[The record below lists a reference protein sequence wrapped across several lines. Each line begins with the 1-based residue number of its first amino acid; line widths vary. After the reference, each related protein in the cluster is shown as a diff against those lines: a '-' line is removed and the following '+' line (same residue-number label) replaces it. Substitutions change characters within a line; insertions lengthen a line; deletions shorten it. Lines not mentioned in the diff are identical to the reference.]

1 MAKVENRHRLTWL
14 GYLRNFVRRRPVWI
28 TATMIIHLLIFL
40 TSFFLAVFFRFD
52 LTFSADALEV
62 FYPAVFV
69 VLAVKMIVFYI
80 QRHFRSRW
88 FYATVKD
95 LQMVVYSAAISLL
108 ILTFADAYHKFLNL
122 PQLPRSI
129 LIIDF
134 GTTIMLLGGVRLLL
148 RFVRENVA
156 TRGVDHLSR
165 AFFVGANSHGG
176 KIVEIINTRK
186 DSGFYV
192 VGFLTRHQYKAGM
205 QISYIPILGMIDD
218 LPRLASKHRV
228 HDVLIV
234 AGTLAGPEFRHL
246 HEVCQKHSLELRV
259 IPAGDIV
266 PSRKI
271 PIREIDIND
280 LLRREPVKLDTD
292 MISGRI
298 RGRRVLVTGAGGS
311 IGSEICRQLLTF
323 EPSELILLGR
333 GENRIFF
340 LQRELEALKKTIHQG
355 NSSINTKIYTVIANV
370 VDVQRIKE
378 VFEQFHPEVV
388 YHAAAHKH
396 VPLMEQNICE
406 AVYNNVYGTGV
417 VALAADRY
425 GTERFVLISTDKAV
439 NPTSVMGTTKCLA
452 ERFVNTF
459 SQKSKTK
466 FIVTRFGNVL
476 GSAGSVVPVFRQQIQ
491 QGGPITITDRRMT
504 RFFMTI
510 PEAAQLVLEASAFG
524 KGGEIFVLDMGEPVK
539 IIDLAHDMVR
549 LAGLPEDS
557 IEIVEIGMRPGEK
570 LYEELYS
577 DSEKRLPT
585 KFPKLFAAEARSFDV
600 EEVQSQIADLVD
612 LSRIGDEKR
621 LRAQLAKLV
630 PEYGAHLDQ

>member
-1 MAKVENRHRLTWL
+1 
-14 GYLRNFVRRRPVWI
+14 
-28 TATMIIHLLIFL
+28 
-40 TSFFLAVFFRFD
+40 
-52 LTFSADALEV
+52 
-62 FYPAVFV
+62 
-69 VLAVKMIVFYI
+69 
-80 QRHFRSRW
+80 
-88 FYATVKD
+88 
-95 LQMVVYSAAISLL
+95 
-108 ILTFADAYHKFLNL
+108 
-122 PQLPRSI
+122 
-129 LIIDF
+129 
-134 GTTIMLLGGVRLLL
+134 
-148 RFVRENVA
+148 
-156 TRGVDHLSR
+156 
-165 AFFVGANSHGG
+165 
-176 KIVEIINTRK
+176 
-186 DSGFYV
+186 
-192 VGFLTRHQYKAGM
+192 
-205 QISYIPILGMIDD
+205 
-218 LPRLASKHRV
+218 
-228 HDVLIV
+228 
-234 AGTLAGPEFRHL
+234 
-246 HEVCQKHSLELRV
+246 
-259 IPAGDIV
+259 
-266 PSRKI
+266 
-271 PIREIDIND
+271 
-280 LLRREPVKLDTD
+280 
-292 MISGRI
+292 
-298 RGRRVLVTGAGGS
+298 
-311 IGSEICRQLLTF
+311 
-323 EPSELILLGR
+323 
-333 GENRIFF
+333 
-340 LQRELEALKKTIHQG
+340 
-355 NSSINTKIYTVIANV
+355 
-370 VDVQRIKE
+370 
-378 VFEQFHPEVV
+378 
-388 YHAAAHKH
+388 
-396 VPLMEQNICE
+396 
-406 AVYNNVYGTGV
+406 
-417 VALAADRY
+417 Y